1 MKKKILVAMLAM
13 MIMASSVAC
22 GNTESENKG
31 PLKAGEES
39 SEAAFEIKEDSADE
53 ASSEASA
60 LEAVEAASEAS
71 SEEATEVTADAAA
84 GHVDGQAYINEN
96 FNLKFNID
104 SDMTFADEQGVAD
117 LNNAAGDFTND
128 TIKKYV
134 DEGKVM
140 IVAYATDDTML
151 KSFNV
156 ALQSV
161 GSIVSTLVDEETVL
175 NASSTS
181 VVEILEQQGFENVTT
196 EIDKVNFMGEEHSS
210 LLISAKIQGIDYYER
225 VCCLVDNGYVMSL
238 TTGGLTKED
247 VTHLFENAEKLN

>member
-1 MKKKILVAMLAM
+1 MKKKFLVAMLAM

-22 GNTESENKG
+22 GKTDTDKG

-39 SEAAFEIKEDSADE
+39 SEASFEIKEDSADE

-71 SEEATEVTADAAA
+71 SEEATEVTADEAA
-84 GHVDGQAYINEN
+84 GYVDGQAYINEN

-104 SDMTFADEQGVAD
+104 SDMSFADEQGVAD

-161 GSIVSTLVDEETVL
+161 GSLVTTLVDEETVL
-175 NASSTS
+175 NASADS
-181 VVEILEQQGFENVTT
+181 VVDLLTQQGFEDVTT
-196 EIDKVNFMGEEHSS
+196 EVDKVQFMGEEHSS
-210 LLISAKIQGIDYYER
+210 LLISAKIKGIDYYER

-238 TTGGLTKED
+238 TTGGLTKDD

>member
-1 MKKKILVAMLAM
+1 MKKKFLVAMLAM

-22 GNTESENKG
+22 GKTDTDKG

-39 SEAAFEIKEDSADE
+39 SDASFEIKEDSADE

-71 SEEATEVTADAAA
+71 SEEATEVTADEAA
-84 GHVDGQAYINEN
+84 GYVDGQAYINEN

-104 SDMTFADEQGVAD
+104 SDMSFADEQGVAD

-161 GSIVSTLVDEETVL
+161 GSLVTTLVDEETVL
-175 NASSTS
+175 NASADS
-181 VVEILEQQGFENVTT
+181 VVDLLTQQGFEDVTT
-196 EIDKVNFMGEEHSS
+196 EVDKVQFMGEEHSS

-238 TTGGLTKED
+238 TTGGLTKDD

>member
-1 MKKKILVAMLAM
+1 MKKKFLVAMLAM

-22 GNTESENKG
+22 GKTDTDKG

-39 SEAAFEIKEDSADE
+39 SEASFEIKEDSADE
-53 ASSEASA
+53 ASSEVSV
-60 LEAVEAASEAS
+60 EEAASEAS
-71 SEEATEVTADAAA
+71 SEEATEVTADEAA
-84 GHVDGQAYINEN
+84 GYVDGQAYINEN

-104 SDMTFADEQGVAD
+104 SDMSFADEQGVAD

-161 GSIVSTLVDEETVL
+161 GSLVTTLVDEETVL
-175 NASSTS
+175 NASADS
-181 VVEILEQQGFENVTT
+181 VVDLLTQQGFEDVTT
-196 EIDKVNFMGEEHSS
+196 EIDKVQFMGEEHSS
-210 LLISAKIQGIDYYER
+210 LLISSKIQGIDYYER

-238 TTGGLTKED
+238 TTGGLTKDD

>member
-1 MKKKILVAMLAM
+1 MKKKFLVAMLAM

-22 GNTESENKG
+22 GKTDTDKG

-39 SEAAFEIKEDSADE
+39 SEASFEIKEDSADE
-53 ASSEASA
+53 ASSEVSV
-60 LEAVEAASEAS
+60 EEAASEAS
-71 SEEATEVTADAAA
+71 SEEATEVTADEAA
-84 GHVDGQAYINEN
+84 GYVDGQAYINEN

-104 SDMTFADEQGVAD
+104 SDMSFADEQGVAD

-161 GSIVSTLVDEETVL
+161 GSLVTTLVDEETVL
-175 NASSTS
+175 NASVDS
-181 VVEILEQQGFENVTT
+181 VVDLLKQQGFEDVTT
-196 EIDKVNFMGEEHSS
+196 EIDKVQFMGEEHSS
-210 LLISAKIQGIDYYER
+210 LLISSKIQGIDYYER

-238 TTGGLTKED
+238 TTCGLTKDD

>member
-1 MKKKILVAMLAM
+1 MKKKFLVAMLAM
-13 MIMASSVAC
+13 MIMVSSVAC
-22 GNTESENKG
+22 GKTDTDKG

-39 SEAAFEIKEDSADE
+39 SDASFEIKEDSADE

-71 SEEATEVTADAAA
+71 SEEATEVTADEAA
-84 GHVDGQAYINEN
+84 GYVDGQAYINEN

-104 SDMTFADEQGVAD
+104 SDMSFADEQGVAD

-161 GSIVSTLVDEETVL
+161 GSLVTTLVDEETVL
-175 NASSTS
+175 NASADS
-181 VVEILEQQGFENVTT
+181 VVDLLTQQGFEDVTT
-196 EIDKVNFMGEEHSS
+196 EVDKVQFMGEEHSS

-238 TTGGLTKED
+238 TTGGLTKDD

>member
-1 MKKKILVAMLAM
+1 MKKKFLVAMLAM

-22 GNTESENKG
+22 GKTDTDKG

-39 SEAAFEIKEDSADE
+39 SESSFEIKEDSADE
-53 ASSEASA
+53 ASSEASV
-60 LEAVEAASEAS
+60 EDSVEAASEAS
-71 SEEATEVTADAAA
+71 SEEATEVTADEAA
-84 GHVDGQAYINEN
+84 GYVDGQAYINEN

-104 SDMTFADEQGVAD
+104 SDMSFADEQGVAD

-161 GSIVSTLVDEETVL
+161 GSLVTTLVDEETVL
-175 NASSTS
+175 NASADS
-181 VVEILEQQGFENVTT
+181 VVDLLTQQGFEDVTT
-196 EIDKVNFMGEEHSS
+196 EIDKVQFMGEEHSS
-210 LLISAKIQGIDYYER
+210 LLISSKIQGIDYYER

-238 TTGGLTKED
+238 TTGGLTKDD

>member
-1 MKKKILVAMLAM
+1 MKKKFLVAMLAM

-22 GNTESENKG
+22 GKTDTDKG

-39 SEAAFEIKEDSADE
+39 SDASFEIKEDSADE

-71 SEEATEVTADAAA
+71 SEEATEVTADEAA
-84 GHVDGQAYINEN
+84 GYVDGQAYINEN
-96 FNLKFNID
+96 FKLKFNID
-104 SDMTFADEQGVAD
+104 SDMSFADEQGVAD

-161 GSIVSTLVDEETVL
+161 GSLVTTLVDEETVL
-175 NASSTS
+175 NASADS
-181 VVEILEQQGFENVTT
+181 VVDLLTQQGFEDVTT
-196 EIDKVNFMGEEHSS
+196 EVDKVQFMGEEHSS

-238 TTGGLTKED
+238 TTGGLTKDD

>member
-1 MKKKILVAMLAM
+1 MKKKFLVAMLAM

-22 GNTESENKG
+22 GKTDTDKG

-39 SEAAFEIKEDSADE
+39 SEASFEIKEDSADE

-71 SEEATEVTADAAA
+71 SEEAVEVTADEAA
-84 GHVDGQAYINEN
+84 GYVDGQAYINEN

-104 SDMTFADEQGVAD
+104 SDMSFADEQGVAD

-161 GSIVSTLVDEETVL
+161 GSLVTTLVDEETVL
-175 NASSTS
+175 NASADS
-181 VVEILEQQGFENVTT
+181 VVDLLTQQGFEDVTT
-196 EIDKVNFMGEEHSS
+196 EIDKVQFMGEEHSS

-238 TTGGLTKED
+238 TTGGLTKDD

>member
-1 MKKKILVAMLAM
+1 MKKKFLVAMLAM

-22 GNTESENKG
+22 GKTDTDKG

-39 SEAAFEIKEDSADE
+39 SEASFEIKEDSADE

-71 SEEATEVTADAAA
+71 SEEATEVTADEAA
-84 GHVDGQAYINEN
+84 GYVDGQAYINEN
-96 FNLKFNID
+96 FDLKFNID
-104 SDMTFADEQGVAD
+104 SDMSFADEQGVAD

-161 GSIVSTLVDEETVL
+161 GSLVTTLVDEETVL
-175 NASSTS
+175 NASADS
-181 VVEILEQQGFENVTT
+181 VVDLLTQQGFEDVTT
-196 EIDKVNFMGEEHSS
+196 EIDKVQFMGEEHSS

-238 TTGGLTKED
+238 TTGGLTKDD

>member
-22 GNTESENKG
+22 GNTDTDKG
-31 PLKAGEES
+31 PLKSSEES

-60 LEAVEAASEAS
+60 EEAVEAASEAS

-84 GHVDGQAYINEN
+84 GYVDGQAYINEN

-104 SDMTFADEQGVAD
+104 SDMTFADEQAVAD

>member
-1 MKKKILVAMLAM
+1 MKKKFLVAMLAM

-22 GNTESENKG
+22 GKTDTDKG

-39 SEAAFEIKEDSADE
+39 SEASFEIKEDSADE

-71 SEEATEVTADAAA
+71 SEEATEVTADEAA
-84 GHVDGQAYINEN
+84 GYVDGQAYINEN

-104 SDMTFADEQGVAD
+104 SDMSFADEQGVAD

-161 GSIVSTLVDEETVL
+161 GSLVTTLVDEETVL
-175 NASSTS
+175 NASADS
-181 VVEILEQQGFENVTT
+181 VVDLLTQQGFEDVTT
-196 EIDKVNFMGEEHSS
+196 EIDKVQFMGEEHSS

-238 TTGGLTKED
+238 TTGGLTKDD
-247 VTHLFENAEKLN
+247 VRHLFENAEKLN

>member
-1 MKKKILVAMLAM
+1 MKKKFLVAMLAM

-22 GNTESENKG
+22 GKTDTDKG

-39 SEAAFEIKEDSADE
+39 SEASFEIKEDSADE

-71 SEEATEVTADAAA
+71 SEEATEVTADEAA
-84 GHVDGQAYINEN
+84 GYVDGQAYINEN

-104 SDMTFADEQGVAD
+104 SDMSFADEQGVAD

-161 GSIVSTLVDEETVL
+161 GSLVTTLVDEETVL
-175 NASSTS
+175 NASADS
-181 VVEILEQQGFENVTT
+181 VVDLLTQQGFEDVTT
-196 EIDKVNFMGEEHSS
+196 EIDKVQFMGEEHSS

-238 TTGGLTKED
+238 TTGGLTKDD

>member
-1 MKKKILVAMLAM
+1 
-13 MIMASSVAC
+13 
-22 GNTESENKG
+22 
-31 PLKAGEES
+31 
-39 SEAAFEIKEDSADE
+39 
-53 ASSEASA
+53 
-60 LEAVEAASEAS
+60 
-71 SEEATEVTADAAA
+71 
-84 GHVDGQAYINEN
+84 
-96 FNLKFNID
+96 
-104 SDMTFADEQGVAD
+104 MTFADEQAVAD

>member
-1 MKKKILVAMLAM
+1 MKKKFLVAMLAM

-22 GNTESENKG
+22 GKTDTDKG

-39 SEAAFEIKEDSADE
+39 SEASFEIKEDSADE
-53 ASSEASA
+53 ASSEASVE
-60 LEAVEAASEAS
+60 EAVEAASEAS
-71 SEEATEVTADAAA
+71 SEEATEVTADEAA
-84 GHVDGQAYINEN
+84 GYVDGQAYINEN

-104 SDMTFADEQGVAD
+104 SDMSFADEQAVAD

-161 GSIVSTLVDEETVL
+161 GSLVTTLVDEETVL
-175 NASSTS
+175 NASAGS
-181 VVEILEQQGFENVTT
+181 VVDLLTQQGFEDVTT
-196 EIDKVNFMGEEHSS
+196 EVDKVQFMGEEHSS

-238 TTGGLTKED
+238 TTGGLTKDD

>member
-1 MKKKILVAMLAM
+1 MKKKFLVAMLAM

-22 GNTESENKG
+22 GKTDTDKG

-39 SEAAFEIKEDSADE
+39 SEASFEIKEDSADE

-71 SEEATEVTADAAA
+71 SEEATEVTADEAA
-84 GHVDGQAYINEN
+84 GYVDGQAYINEN

-104 SDMTFADEQGVAD
+104 SDMSFADEQGVAD

-161 GSIVSTLVDEETVL
+161 GSLVTTLVDEETVL
-175 NASSTS
+175 NASADS
-181 VVEILEQQGFENVTT
+181 VVDLLTQQGFEDVTT
-196 EIDKVNFMGEEHSS
+196 EIDKVQFMGEEHSS
-210 LLISAKIQGIDYYER
+210 LLISSKIQGIDYYER

-238 TTGGLTKED
+238 TTGGLTKDD

>member
-1 MKKKILVAMLAM
+1 MKKKFLVAMLAM

-22 GNTESENKG
+22 GKTDTDKG

-39 SEAAFEIKEDSADE
+39 SEASFEIKEDSADE
-53 ASSEASA
+53 ASSEASV
-60 LEAVEAASEAS
+60 EEAASEAS
-71 SEEATEVTADAAA
+71 SEEATEVTADEAA

-104 SDMTFADEQGVAD
+104 SDMSFADEQGVAD

-161 GSIVSTLVDEETVL
+161 GSLVTTLVDEETVL
-175 NASSTS
+175 NASADS
-181 VVEILEQQGFENVTT
+181 VVDLLTQQGFEDVTT
-196 EIDKVNFMGEEHSS
+196 EVDKVQFMGEEHSS

-238 TTGGLTKED
+238 TTGGLTKDD

>member
-1 MKKKILVAMLAM
+1 MKKKFLVAMLAM

-22 GNTESENKG
+22 GKTDTDKG

-39 SEAAFEIKEDSADE
+39 SEASFEIKEDSADE

-71 SEEATEVTADAAA
+71 SEEAVEVTADEAA
-84 GHVDGQAYINEN
+84 GYVDGQAYINEN

-104 SDMTFADEQGVAD
+104 SDMSFADEQGVAD

-161 GSIVSTLVDEETVL
+161 GSLVTTLVDEETVL
-175 NASSTS
+175 NASADS
-181 VVEILEQQGFENVTT
+181 VVDLLTQQGFEDVTT
-196 EIDKVNFMGEEHSS
+196 EIDKVQFMGEEHSS
-210 LLISAKIQGIDYYER
+210 LLISSKIQGIDYYER

-238 TTGGLTKED
+238 TTGGLTKDD